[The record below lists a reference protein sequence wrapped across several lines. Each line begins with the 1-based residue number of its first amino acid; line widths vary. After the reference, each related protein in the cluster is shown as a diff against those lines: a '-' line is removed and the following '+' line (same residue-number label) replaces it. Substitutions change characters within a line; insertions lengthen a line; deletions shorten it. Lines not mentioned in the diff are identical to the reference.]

1 MRSYIDNRGVYHR
14 FIDWAKLFGRKKD
27 VEEKVEEVAEIQE
40 SVEQYL
46 EDKDTTAPAVDDDCC
61 DDCDGPFD
69 GSYEYLSL
77 DKDDAAFEDEFD
89 GDACEDDCP
98 ADDCDGPYDCP
109 DVINEPDNENPCQ
122 PENPPVDNIEQLD
135 TVNTSKPEKVVKEKS
150 AAKKTAKKTTT
161 KSSKSKK

>member
-27 VEEKVEEVAEIQE
+27 TEEKVEEASEIQE
-40 SVEQYL
+40 SVDTTQYAEV
-46 EDKDTTAPAVDDDCC
+46 EDKGTTGPAFDDDCC

-77 DKDDAAFEDEFD
+77 DKDEDVCLCEDEWD
-89 GDACEDDCP
+89 EEDDFTELDPSVVLQNTCQAEEMP
-98 ADDCDGPYDCP
+98 AD
-109 DVINEPDNENPCQ
+109 NS
-122 PENPPVDNIEQLD
+122 EQL
-135 TVNTSKPEKVVKEKS
+135 VNNMNTNKSEKVVKEKS
-150 AAKKTAKKTTT
+150 AAKKTAKKTTA